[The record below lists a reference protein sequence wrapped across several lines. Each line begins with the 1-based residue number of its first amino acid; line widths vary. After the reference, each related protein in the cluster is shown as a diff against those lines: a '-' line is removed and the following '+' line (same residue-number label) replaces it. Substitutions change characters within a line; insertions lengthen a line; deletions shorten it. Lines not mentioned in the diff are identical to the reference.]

1 MKLASLALI
10 KRGTDKI
17 EYPIHEPEIDLSST
31 IADFNPI
38 AENRRRLRKKII
50 KKS

>member
-10 KRGTDKI
+10 KRGTDKT

-31 IADFNPI
+31 IADFNP
-38 AENRRRLRKKII
+38 KGFDH
-50 KKS
+50 